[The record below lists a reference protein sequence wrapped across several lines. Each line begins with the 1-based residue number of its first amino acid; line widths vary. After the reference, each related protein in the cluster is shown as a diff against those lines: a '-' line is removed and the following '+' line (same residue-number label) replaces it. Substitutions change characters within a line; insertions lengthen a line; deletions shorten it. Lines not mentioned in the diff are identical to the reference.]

1 MLDLS
6 QQSSTSGT
14 TLIPCM
20 DVLRLFQGA
29 PFPRNELDT
38 KLNQRFRRWIPIYIM
53 YETPRT
59 ILSKGMGK

>member
-6 QQSSTSGT
+6 QQSSTLGT

-20 DVLRLFQGA
+20 DVLRPFQGA
-29 PFPRNELDT
+29 PL
-38 KLNQRFRRWIPIYIM
+38 LNQRFRRWIPIYIM

-59 ILSKGMGK
+59 IFLKGMGK